1 MELTFAEKTFF
12 QKDFRH
18 GRPSFQQAIVEI
30 TFFKDKALSVSDHAL
45 SALELLTAD
54 VDTAAFQYMKGGF
67 KTKRLHRNCG
77 KAK

>member
-1 MELTFAEKTFF
+1 MEGLPFN
-12 QKDFRH
+12 QR
-18 GRPSFQQAIVEI
+18 IVEI

-67 KTKRLHRNCG
+67 KNE
-77 KAK
+77 KAIPKLRQGQIMIPVIIS